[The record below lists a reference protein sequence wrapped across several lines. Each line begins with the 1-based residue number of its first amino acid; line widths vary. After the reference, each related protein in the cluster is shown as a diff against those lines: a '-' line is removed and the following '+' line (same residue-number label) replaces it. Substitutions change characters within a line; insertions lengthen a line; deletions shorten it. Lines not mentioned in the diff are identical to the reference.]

1 MITRRLLISLI
12 LAGFAALHG
21 HAAWFWLGG
30 WLALCSTVFAAGYLF
45 AIWTLW
51 RGYFWARW
59 FVQGIA
65 VVGALNCAA
74 LAWLW
79 AAKEVYPTTE
89 EVWAIG
95 IQGAAFVALFALLAG
110 RRMAARYDRRP
121 SPHNRW
127 DLDARP
133 VRLLRGAL
141 VVNFAALPMLL
152 MYVGSRGAWV
162 TPATRWLTAAVLVL
176 LAAALALLILQRTA
190 GLLLLGLAGI
200 GTVWIAIGAAA
211 GIDALLATS
220 LEGACGHAVGQHH
233 LRLVNTAMVA
243 SAVIPGAL
251 AAVAAVVAFFAP
263 MIRFLRRPADR

>member
-1 MITRRLLISLI
+1 MIIRRLLVTLI
-12 LAGFAALHG
+12 LASFAALHA
-21 HAAWFWLGG
+21 HAAWRWLDG
-30 WLALCSTVFAAGYLF
+30 WLAICSTVFAAGYLF
-45 AIWTLW
+45 ATWALW

-79 AAKEVYPTTE
+79 AAKEVFPATAE
-89 EVWAIG
+89 IWAIG

-110 RRMAARYDRRP
+110 RRMVAHYDRRP

-127 DLDARP
+127 ELDAGS
-133 VRLLRGAL
+133 VRLLRAAL

-152 MYVGSRGAWV
+152 MYLGSEGHWV
-162 TPATRWLTAAVLVL
+162 TSATRWLTG
-176 LAAALALLILQRTA
+176 AALIVLTAALVLLILQRTA

-211 GIDALLATS
+211 GIDAMLATS
-220 LEGACGHAVGQHH
+220 FDGMCGHAVGQHH
-233 LRLVNTAMVA
+233 LRLMNTAMVA
-243 SAVIPGAL
+243 SAVFPGAL
-251 AAVAAVVAFFAP
+251 AAVAAVVAFAAP
-263 MIRFLRRPADR
+263 MFRFLRRPESR